1 MVAIRSL
8 WAAKSGKG
16 TWNLTLPGG
25 CHHNP
30 DPLLNIIHI
39 RKILPYYL
47 NNNGGGFPVVVSCI
61 KLTAKLCHHQK
72 CTHLKG
78 CREALDG
85 FAPIWIWIHWTLH
98 WLHTLRNDDCIKIS
112 SIVMWFGLSWNWVHV
127 PLLHLVA
134 HKLLLPYG
142 QKIG

>member
-1 MVAIRSL
+1 MSCQKWQRNM
-8 WAAKSGKG
+8 K
-16 TWNLTLPGG
+16 LTLPGG

-61 KLTAKLCHHQK
+61 KLSAKLCHHQK

-78 CREALDG
+78 YREEIG
-85 FAPIWIWIHWTLH
+85 WICSYMNGDT
-98 WLHTLRNDDCIKIS
+98 S
-112 SIVMWFGLSWNWVHV
+112 SIT
-127 PLLHLVA
+127 
-134 HKLLLPYG
+134 YT
-142 QKIG
+142 